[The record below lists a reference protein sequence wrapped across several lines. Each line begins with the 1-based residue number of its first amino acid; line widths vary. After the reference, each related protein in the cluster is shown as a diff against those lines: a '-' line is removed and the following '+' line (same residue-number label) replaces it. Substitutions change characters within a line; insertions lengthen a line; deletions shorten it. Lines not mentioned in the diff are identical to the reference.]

1 VRAQLRPRAGLTARR
16 YQTVATLL
24 QYYLFIPLVQK
35 DVHLVALCNSLAQ
48 NSIMVFT
55 RTVHDA
61 QRCVRPGAVDG
72 SVR

>member
-1 VRAQLRPRAGLTARR
+1 
-16 YQTVATLL
+16 
-24 QYYLFIPLVQK
+24 VQK

-61 QRCVRPGAVDG
+61 QRCVRPPFRERA
-72 SVR
+72 R